1 LRLEAQS
8 RSSEFSTSAVL
19 FGMCANLR
27 HLVVMNAAAP
37 RFAQVAMYIRS
48 VFEGA
53 DILGYN
59 AVSFHVP
66 LLAAEFL
73 RKTDSSSSSAAASDT
88 EEDCDF
94 QVITLRATCSASCET
109 SNQHD
114 ASGALP
120 L

>member
-1 LRLEAQS
+1 MRLEAQS
-8 RSSEFSTSAVL
+8 GSSEFSISALL
-19 FGMCANLR
+19 FGMSANLR

-37 RFAQVAMYIRS
+37 RFAQAAMFIRS

-66 LLAAEFL
+66 LLTAEFL
-73 RKTDSSSSSAAASDT
+73 RNADSSISSAAASDV

-94 QVITLRATCSASCET
+94 QVVTMSALCGVACG
-109 SNQHD
+109 NQKYHQHD
-114 ASGALP
+114 GTPS
-120 L
+120 